1 MEFVKIRDESILKK
15 QYLSIEEF
23 ENKAFEHK
31 YRAFN
36 LIYGNTKTGEFKYRE
51 HCHSGAS
58 MI

>member
-36 LIYGNTKTGEFKYRE
+36 LIYGNTKSGEF
-51 HCHSGAS
+51 
-58 MI
+58 